1 MNERLSK
8 ILNFLKEIEKLKLI
22 ERIPYL
28 SNQTR
33 QENDAEHT
41 WHLAMMLLA
50 LEKEID
56 LKFDVLKTLK
66 IILIHDIV
74 EIHTGDS
81 WVVTKAAKNKK
92 HNAELESAKKIFS
105 LLPDDLEKEFMSLWL
120 EYEAGKTKEAKIAK
134 ALDKINYALQFSIS
148 KKIEWPEPHDRQ
160 VAVDYAAP
168 HISFDS
174 MLIAIHEQL
183 LDDIEK

>member
-1 MNERLSK
+1 MNERLQK
-8 ILNFLKEIEKLKLI
+8 ILAFLKEIEKLKLI

-28 SNQTR
+28 SDRKR

-50 LEKEID
+50 LEKEIKV
-56 LKFDVLKTLK
+56 KFDTLQALKL
-66 IILIHDIV
+66 IMIHDLV
-74 EIHTGDS
+74 EIYTGDS
-81 WVVTKAAKNKK
+81 WVNTKEAKNKK
-92 HNAELESAKKIFS
+92 HNAELDSAKKVFS
-105 LLPDDLEKEFMSLWL
+105 FLPADLEIEFMDLWL
-120 EYEAGKTKEAKIAK
+120 EYEAGKTTEAKIAK

>member
-1 MNERLSK
+1 MNERLHK
-8 ILNFLKEIEKLKLI
+8 ILVFLKEIEKLKLI

-28 SNQTR
+28 SNQER
-33 QENDAEHT
+33 RENDAEHT
-41 WHLAMMLLA
+41 WHLAMMLMT
-50 LEKEID
+50 LEKEIKV
-56 LKFDVLKTLK
+56 KFDTLQTLK
-66 IILIHDIV
+66 LIMIHDIV
-74 EIHTGDS
+74 EIYTGDS
-81 WVVTKAAKNKK
+81 WVNTKKAKGLKQK
-92 HNAELESAKKIFS
+92 AEIESAKKIFS
-105 LLPDDLEKEFMSLWL
+105 LLPPDLEIEFMALWQ
-120 EYEAGKTKEAKIAK
+120 EYDAGKTTEAKVAK

-160 VAVDYAAP
+160 VAVDYATP